1 MRVIT
6 FREAHVQ
13 SHVVRLGVNLNVL
26 CLHKTHDLFHI
37 RHLQRCKFPVLE
49 LQLDHANSTSI
60 FPNSLYFS
68 FPLRVR
74 NSRFQLYIITREH
87 QRNKKKEIMAVT

>member
-26 CLHKTHDLFHI
+26 CLHKTHDLLHI

-49 LQLDHANSTSI
+49 LQLDPANSTSVI
-60 FPNSLYFS
+60 SNSLYFS

-74 NSRFQLYIITREH
+74 NSRVQLYIITREH
-87 QRNKKKEIMAVT
+87 QHNDIMISW